1 MHVIQLIFF
10 CYLSILF
17 SLVLSYQD
25 IFPMRRSNIALL
37 ARGFKASPAFNYS
50 GKLRPGIQSPT
61 SVVPPNIIRPN
72 YAEDGIPK
80 VESNRNPWEI
90 EAQNEETI
98 AKMRVAGKIAR
109 EVLDAAIR
117 IVQPGITTN
126 DIDVLVHKETIQRN
140 SYPSPLNYGNF
151 PKSCCT
157 SLNEVICHGI
167 PDSTVLNNGDIINID
182 VTVFH
187 DGVHGD
193 CSETVLVGEVEQ
205 KYRDLVKTT
214 YDSLQAA
221 IAICKPGRSTVVFK

>member
-1 MHVIQLIFF
+1 
-10 CYLSILF
+10 
-17 SLVLSYQD
+17 
-25 IFPMRRSNIALL
+25 MRRSNIALL
-37 ARGFKASPAFNYS
+37 ARGFKASAPFNYS
-50 GKLRPGIQSPT
+50 GKLRPGMQSPT
-61 SVVPPNIIRPN
+61 SVVPPNIISPN

-117 IVQPGITTN
+117 I
-126 DIDVLVHKETIQRN
+126 VLVHKETIQRN